1 MIRILLTVV
10 VLGAVGSFAGLA
22 MAQGK
27 PAEAAGSGE
36 SSRRATP
43 KGDAAGPA

>member
-22 MAQGK
+22 VAQVKQGE
-27 PAEAAGSGE
+27 ASAAGSRLTARTE
-36 SSRRATP
+36 R
-43 KGDAAGPA
+43 

>member
-22 MAQGK
+22 VAQVKQG
-27 PAEAAGSGE
+27 EASGGVRLTARTE
-36 SSRRATP
+36 R
-43 KGDAAGPA
+43 